1 LNPPT
6 VVVRPKFPGE
16 EKDETF
22 PVRAYRQI
30 PSPRN
35 GFGHRENSR
44 NWSGAYITPHPRPN
58 RFLQVAGAWTV
69 PLPTAPSIPP
79 NLKYEEYR
87 SSSWIGIGGHRSYN
101 TLPQIGTSQNVG
113 LVNGHPTPPVIGAWW
128 QWWVKSMPE
137 HHVPIPIVNFEV
149 SAYDD

>member
-1 LNPPT
+1 MIEEYYRHVLRLVHRYPVPLGNFDPLRASNPQLAEYGLPERPDAQKEPDAFAFWQEMLNPPT

-58 RFLQVAGAWTV
+58 RFLQVAGAW
-69 PLPTAPSIPP
+69 
-79 NLKYEEYR
+79 
-87 SSSWIGIGGHRSYN
+87 
-101 TLPQIGTSQNVG
+101 
-113 LVNGHPTPPVIGAWW
+113 
-128 QWWVKSMPE
+128 
-137 HHVPIPIVNFEV
+137 
-149 SAYDD
+149 